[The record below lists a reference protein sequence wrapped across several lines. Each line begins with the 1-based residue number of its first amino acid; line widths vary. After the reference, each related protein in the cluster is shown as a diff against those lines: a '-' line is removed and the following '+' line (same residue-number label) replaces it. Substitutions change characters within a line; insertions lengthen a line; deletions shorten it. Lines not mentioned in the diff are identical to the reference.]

1 MDKPDGSRV
10 PPDGTSSGNTDNS
23 GEFAVAM
30 ERLEKAVQEIV
41 TVTTGQFSERATG
54 LINETSKRL
63 EMELRLRRVAE
74 NEAAEEHREQRR
86 KARGSRHRLAD
97 RAEKVNPRSGRL
109 YRDPSNEKIGGVC
122 AGLARYLSV
131 ETWMVRCGALAGLF
145 MLPGIVFPAYW
156 IAYFVMDTPPQ
167 DLMAKASETKTGKR
181 ARRRARREDYAE
193 PQREISDRPFTAS
206 KSLRHANA
214 DLTEA
219 ELRLRRLESFVT
231 SEQNELQRELARIES
246 EGEAAGRV

>member
-10 PPDGTSSGNTDNS
+10 PPDGTSGGSTDNS
-23 GEFAVAM
+23 GEFSAAM

-74 NEAAEEHREQRR
+74 DEAAEEHREQRR
-86 KARGSRHRLAD
+86 KARRSRHRLAD

-109 YRDPSNEKIGGVC
+109 YRDPKNEKIGGVC
-122 AGLARYLSV
+122 AGLARYLGV
-131 ETWMVRCGALAGLF
+131 ETWIVRCGALAGLF

-156 IAYFVMDTPPQ
+156 IAYFVMDTPPE
-167 DLMAKASETKTGKR
+167 DFMAKTSETKKGKR
-181 ARRRARREDYAE
+181 ARRRAWREDYAE
-193 PQREISDRPFTAS
+193 PHREISDRPFTAS
-206 KSLRHANA
+206 KNLRYANA

-231 SEQNELQRELARIES
+231 SEQYELQRELARIES
-246 EGEAAGRV
+246 EGEATGRV